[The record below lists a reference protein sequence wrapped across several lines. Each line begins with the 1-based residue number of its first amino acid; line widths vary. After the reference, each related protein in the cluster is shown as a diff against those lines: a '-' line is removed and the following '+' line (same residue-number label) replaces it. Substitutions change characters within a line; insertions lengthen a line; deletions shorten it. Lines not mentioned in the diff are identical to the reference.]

1 MILPEE
7 QQEELQGLFFIMN
20 INNRNFK
27 RNYYKSPQITQI
39 YTDMKFNAKSGVLTT
54 AGAGVV
60 LSQKGLFE
68 HCFRCKF
75 YF

>member
-1 MILPEE
+1 MSCLKEIWMILPEE

-39 YTDMKFNAKSGVLTT
+39 YTDMKFNAKVRCSYNCWRWSSFIPK
-54 AGAGVV
+54 GA
-60 LSQKGLFE
+60 F
-68 HCFRCKF
+68 
-75 YF
+75 